1 MKKYL
6 FIAAAAVAMLASCS
20 QSDDLSAPVTQQNTE
35 DNAVQFGTY
44 VGGSAGSRAT
54 VGKTG
59 DINTTV
65 LHTGTGATD
74 GFGVFAYYTKSTDY
88 TYNQT
93 EFKPNFMYNQQVT
106 TDGSTGW
113 TYSPTKYWP
122 NGLNDQDNGV
132 GGDDETLT
140 AGGKVSFFAYAP
152 YVAAAGTPDTDDG
165 IIGMSANNTQANP
178 TITYQMP
185 STGIVDLLW
194 GTANSSGN
202 DLAGN
207 TQAGTTLSD
216 HTATNGAATP
226 EHYKVNADLT
236 KQQID
241 GKVNFKFI
249 HALAKVGGSTN
260 DGVAGGLQIMLDI
273 DALSGG
279 AAEDANTKVT
289 VKEIKINT
297 DYNHNGNLTDD
308 DITMY
313 KKGTLDLATGLWT
326 LSNLA
331 ADKYGVNQTITTAGT
346 APASQLNPDIA
357 EPATVTSWSSLNGIN
372 GVKIAPKNVYASG
385 LENSPLLFIPGTT
398 PKLQFTI
405 TYYVR
410 TQDSKLDGEY
420 SEVEQT
426 VSKTVTFGAPV
437 KINKK
442 YNIIIHLGLTSVKF
456 EATVDSWSADID
468 DDGDVDATDQT
479 TVFLPLNVE

>member
-1 MKKYL
+1 
-6 FIAAAAVAMLASCS
+6 
-20 QSDDLSAPVTQQNTE
+20 
-35 DNAVQFGTY
+35 
-44 VGGSAGSRAT
+44 
-54 VGKTG
+54 
-59 DINTTV
+59 
-65 LHTGTGATD
+65 
-74 GFGVFAYYTKSTDY
+74 
-88 TYNQT
+88 
-93 EFKPNFMYNQQVT
+93 MYNQQVT

-113 TYSPTKYWP
+113 TYTPVKYWP
-122 NGLNDQDNGV
+122 NGLNDQDGAV

-152 YVAAAGTPDTDDG
+152 YVAGAGTPGTDDG
-165 IIGMSANNTQANP
+165 IIGMSANTLAANP

-216 HTATNGAATP
+216 QTATNGAATP
-226 EHYKVNADLT
+226 VHYKVNADLT

-241 GKVNFKFI
+241 GKVKFNFI
-249 HALAKVGGSTN
+249 HALSKVGGSTN

-297 DYNHNGNLTDD
+297 DYNHNGDLTDD
-308 DITMY
+308 EITMY

-326 LSNLA
+326 ISDLA

-346 APASQLNPDIA
+346 APASKLNPDIA
-357 EPATVTSWSSLNGIN
+357 EPASVSAWTDLSTIN
-372 GVKIAPKNVYASG
+372 GVKIAPKNVYDTG

-410 TQDSKLDGEY
+410 TQDTALEKGY

-426 VSKTVTFGAPV
+426 VSKTVTFTSPV
-437 KINKK
+437 IINKK

-468 DDGDVDATDQT
+468 DDSDVDGDDQT
-479 TVFLPLNVE
+479 TVFLPLNVD